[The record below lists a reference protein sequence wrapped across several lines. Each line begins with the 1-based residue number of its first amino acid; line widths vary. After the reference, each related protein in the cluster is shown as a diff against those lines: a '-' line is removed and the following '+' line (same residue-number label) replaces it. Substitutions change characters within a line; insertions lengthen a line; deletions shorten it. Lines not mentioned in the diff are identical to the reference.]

1 MKHASIPIIVSLLT
15 TAGLPANT
23 PAIPPSSPAPVESGW
38 SFRIAPYA
46 WLPAV
51 DGDLGIGQLNA
62 PVDISLSDTLDKL
75 DAAFMLVAEVSRAR
89 WSLTTDFVYADFSDE
104 IPLEGLIIG
113 GETLSSLHFEYTQ
126 WVLTQTLGYRVIETD
141 QHRMDLFAGAR
152 VTSFDAT
159 LTGRFIVG
167 TEVQRGEDDTWADP
181 ILGLRGQSEL
191 GRRFFGRY
199 SADIGGFGV
208 SSDLIWQ
215 AFAALGYHL
224 TPNASIAG
232 GYRAMGTD
240 YSSGPFTLDV
250 IHHGPLLGFEFR
262 F

>member
-1 MKHASIPIIVSLLT
+1 MKHASISIIASLLT
-15 TAGLPANT
+15 TAGLAAET
-23 PAIPPSSPAPVESGW
+23 AAIPDSGPAPVESGW

-51 DGDLGIGQLNA
+51 DGDLGIGQLSA

-104 IPLEGLIIG
+104 ISREGLIG
-113 GETLSSLHFEYTQ
+113 GETLRSIHYEYTQ
-126 WVLTQTLGYRVIETD
+126 WVFSQTLGYRVIETD
-141 QHRMDLFAGAR
+141 QHRMDVFAGAR
-152 VTSFDAT
+152 VTSFDST

-167 TEVQRGEDDTWADP
+167 PELRRGLDDTWADP
-181 ILGLRGQSEL
+181 IIGLRGQSEL
-191 GRRFFGRY
+191 GRGFFGRY
-199 SADIGGFGV
+199 NVDIGGFGV

-215 AFAALGYHL
+215 AFAALGYNI

-232 GYRAMGTD
+232 GYRGMGTD

-250 IHHGPLLGFEFR
+250 IHHGPLIGFEFR